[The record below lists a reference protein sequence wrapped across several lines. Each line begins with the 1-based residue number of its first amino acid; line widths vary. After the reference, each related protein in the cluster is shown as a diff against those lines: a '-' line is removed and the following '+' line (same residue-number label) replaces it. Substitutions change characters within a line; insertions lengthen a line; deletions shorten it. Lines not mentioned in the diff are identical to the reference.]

1 MKKKTVFIGI
11 LFSFLLVV
19 KKLITFSGSALI
31 MTSLIFAI
39 PESAYADTAV
49 FYYNQ
54 GIDKFKKGYFYGAIH
69 DYTKAIEIDPNDF
82 KAYVNR
88 GITKTKLDLPEK
100 AIADFNKAIEINPKS
115 YRAYLSRAFAKH
127 VLKDYLGA
135 IADFNKAIEINPKSS
150 RAYFGLGEAKLGL
163 GDLKGLC
170 TAWKIAAS
178 LGEDAT
184 DPEHQE
190 IMQDLVDTEIHKY
203 FCDKEKI

>member
-69 DYTKAIEIDPNDF
+69 DFTKAIEIDPNDF
-82 KAYVNR
+82 EAYVNR
-88 GITKTKLDLPEK
+88 GMAKINLDLTES
-100 AIADFNKAIEINPKS
+100 AIIDFNKAIEIDPKF
-115 YRAYLSRAFAKH
+115 YPAYLKRGFAKRL
-127 VLKDYLGA
+127 LKDYLGA
-135 IADFNKAIEINPKSS
+135 IEDYNKVIEINPKNSN
-150 RAYFGLGEAKLGL
+150 AYAGRGDAKLGL
-163 GDLKGLC
+163 GDMKGHC
-170 TAWKIAAS
+170 TDYKIAAS

-184 DPEHQE
+184 DPKHQE
-190 IMQDLVDTEIHKY
+190 IMQDMVENGVFKY
-203 FCDKEKI
+203 FCDKEN